1 MRDCLDAWIN
11 LFIKDCFRYSTIA
24 SYQRT
29 INNRIKPELGE
40 IALKDL
46 DEYKISSFYK
56 KLEIQGASDVI
67 IHGIH
72 NILDSALDYAVAKR
86 YLHTN
91 PCKVVPL
98 KKKPHPRPTI
108 FSPRDCVEF
117 KKIIAHSPYNN
128 LFGLLMGTGMRIGEA
143 IGLSWDYVDFEKRRI
158 HICNQIIRTK
168 KS

>member
-24 SYQRT
+24 SYQRI
-29 INNRIKPELGE
+29 INNKIKPGLGE

-56 KLEIQGASDVI
+56 KLEMQGASDII

-72 NILDSALDYAVAKR
+72 NILGSALDYAVAKR

-98 KKKPHPRPTI
+98 KKETTP
-108 FSPRDCVEF
+108 
-117 KKIIAHSPYNN
+117 
-128 LFGLLMGTGMRIGEA
+128 
-143 IGLSWDYVDFEKRRI
+143 
-158 HICNQIIRTK
+158 
-168 KS
+168 